1 MNGVGSSACI
11 SFASEFSPST
21 LPGFGRSA
29 LRGGMVEAEAEAE
42 ADAEA
47 EAEVELRLF
56 KPGSEKPKIW
66 LFPLRGCDAGAELS
80 SALALGFLVE
90 WERPMRLKT
99 DIVFEACC

>member
-1 MNGVGSSACI
+1 
-11 SFASEFSPST
+11 
-21 LPGFGRSA
+21 
-29 LRGGMVEAEAEAE
+29 MVEAEA
-42 ADAEA
+42 DA

-80 SALALGFLVE
+80 SPLALGFLVE